1 MPRCLSLALILALA
15 APPAAAHPLARA
27 AKSSGRQPAGPSGH
41 VFDDMS
47 PGTSTTRLLARAPAS
62 SDPPD
67 PAANPDARQPPASSE
82 AAPGDMS
89 PRTFAPPLLA
99 RARAASD
106 PPASAADLDA
116 WQPSPPAPPPAPED
130 LSSGTSP
137 PAPDPVARPVPAG
150 DPPLPPAPP
159 PLPPHLMRLRPAVD
173 VPVITLGLVLW
184 LGTDLAARDM
194 GWSGCQACDRS
205 HINGLD
211 RRVLGNESLAAA
223 HASDA
228 LLYTAIAAPLVADLA
243 DTLVTGRRAPGSYRH
258 AAGGWARD
266 VVVLFEVLAVNVGL
280 NNLVKYAVRR
290 PRPYSYEPA
299 SDLGDVQAE
308 EARLSFYSGHT
319 STAFAMMSAWATL
332 FTLRHPRARTAVP
345 AWLVAVGLAAAT
357 GVLRVEA
364 GKHFWTDVLF
374 GSLAGTAVGVLVPLL
389 HRNDR
394 GRRVSAGMSPTPR
407 GALVSLTGR
416 F

>member
-1 MPRCLSLALILALA
+1 MSRCLSLALVLALV

-27 AKSSGRQPAGPSGH
+27 PDLGAWQPAWLFGH
-41 VFDDMS
+41 GLKDMS
-47 PGTSTTRLLARAPAS
+47 QGTPSPTSRTPTIAPPTSVLAAAPAL
-62 SDPPD
+62 PP
-67 PAANPDARQPPASSE
+67 
-82 AAPGDMS
+82 PGDMS
-89 PRTFAPPLLA
+89 SGTAAPAVPL
-99 RARAASD
+99 D
-106 PPASAADLDA
+106 PP
-116 WQPSPPAPPPAPED
+116 SPVPED
-130 LSSGTSP
+130 TSSGTSP
-137 PAPDPVARPVPAG
+137 PPVPTTPAA
-150 DPPLPPAPP
+150 DPSLPPAPP
-159 PLPPHLMRLRPAVD
+159 ALPPHLMRLRPAVD
-173 VPVITLGLVLW
+173 VPVIALGLVMW
-184 LGTDLAARDM
+184 LGTNLAARDM
-194 GWSGCQACDRS
+194 RWSGCQACDRS

-228 LLYTAIAAPLVADLA
+228 LLYTAIAAPIVADLA
-243 DTLVTGRRAPGSYRH
+243 DTLVAGRRAPGSYRH
-258 AAGGWARD
+258 AAGGWARN

-290 PRPYSYEPA
+290 PRPYSYEPE

-332 FTLRHPRARTAVP
+332 FTLRHPRARAAVP
-345 AWLVAVGLAAAT
+345 AWLVAVGLAATT

-374 GSLAGTAVGVLVPLL
+374 GSVAGTAIGVLVPLL

-394 GRRVSAGMSPTPR
+394 GRRFSAGMSPTPR

>member
-1 MPRCLSLALILALA
+1 MSRCLSLALVLALA

-27 AKSSGRQPAGPSGH
+27 SRPNAWQLVGPSGH
-41 VFDDMS
+41 VSDDMPERTPSPVPPSPLDRTSSGTADPAAPDNLS
-47 PGTSTTRLLARAPAS
+47 PGTS
-62 SDPPD
+62 D
-67 PAANPDARQPPASSE
+67 
-82 AAPGDMS
+82 
-89 PRTFAPPLLA
+89 
-99 RARAASD
+99 
-106 PPASAADLDA
+106 
-116 WQPSPPAPPPAPED
+116 PAPPTPSSNAPED
-130 LSSGTSP
+130 MSQGTYPP
-137 PAPDPVARPVPAG
+137 PARTTPAA
-150 DPPLPPAPP
+150 DPPLPLAPP
-159 PLPPHLMRLRPAVD
+159 ALPPHLMRLRPAVD
-173 VPVITLGLVLW
+173 VPVIALGLVMW
-184 LGTDLAARDM
+184 LGTDLAARDIR
-194 GWSGCQACDRS
+194 WSGCQACDRS

-228 LLYTAIAAPLVADLA
+228 LLYTAIAAPIVADLA
-243 DTLVTGRRAPGSYRH
+243 DTLLAGRRAPGSYRH
-258 AAGGWARD
+258 AAAGWARD

-290 PRPYSYEPA
+290 PRPYSYEPE
-299 SDLGDVQAE
+299 SELGDVQAE

-332 FTLRHPRARTAVP
+332 FTLRHPRARAAVP
-345 AWLVAVGLAAAT
+345 AWLLAVGLGATT

-374 GSLAGTAVGVLVPLL
+374 GSVAGAAIGVLVPLL

-394 GRRVSAGMSPTPR
+394 GRRFSAGMSPTPR